1 MYNRIILIGYLTRE
15 PELRYTPNGTPITN
29 LRIAVNTKYKQGD
42 EIKDDVLF
50 IDVVVIGKQAEVCD
64 RYLCKGK
71 QILVEGKL
79 QLKKWESDGQKKSK
93 YEVIAQNIKFIGKK
107 EEQENSTSTHDESEE
122 EPF

>member
-64 RYLCKGK
+64 RYLSKGK

-107 EEQENSTSTHDESEE
+107 EEQENSSTHDESEE